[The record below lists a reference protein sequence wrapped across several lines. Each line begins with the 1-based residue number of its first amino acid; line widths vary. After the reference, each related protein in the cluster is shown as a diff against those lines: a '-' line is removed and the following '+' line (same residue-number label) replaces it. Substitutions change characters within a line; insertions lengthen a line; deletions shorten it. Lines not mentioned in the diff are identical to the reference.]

1 MGSVMTK
8 ELIGIKDHYGYWAFT
23 MDIALTETKMIDDV
37 TEFILLVKTYPDFFP
52 FDEYTVEEDEIYA
65 MIDNPD
71 NRQINPGL

>member
-1 MGSVMTK
+1 MTK
-8 ELIGIKDHYGYWAFT
+8 ELIGLKDHYGYWAFT

-37 TEFILLVKTYPDFFP
+37 TEFIQLVKTYPNFFP

-65 MIDNPD
+65 MIYNPD